1 MFSWKKN
8 DIDGKESSK
17 KQFHLGNR
25 PVFLRPLSIL
35 GVNTSRQMVDGLTF
49 FHQLIIILGFSL
61 PVIYFFNKIKL
72 PSIIGFLITGVL
84 IGPFGFKLITGTE
97 GIHLLAEIGVAFL
110 MFTIGIE
117 IQLSRFLKHLSEILL
132 SGGLQILLT
141 FLAGVVMGWILQMS
155 VSQSV
160 FIGFL
165 LAHSSSALVLKI
177 LKDRDEEASPQGR
190 ISIGVILFQD
200 MMVVPMML
208 LIPLLSGGEGPG
220 AWAIIWKLAKSVA
233 IIVLI
238 LAAAR
243 YLVPKVL
250 ERLVNMNMRDVLVIA
265 SVAVTMGIAWI
276 TESLGLSLA
285 IGAFL
290 AGLSLS
296 DTDFTH
302 QIISDIGP
310 FRDVFLAIFFVSF
323 GMILNLDFLF
333 RHAYPIL
340 LTTLAII
347 LIKTAVVF
355 ALVML
360 LKYSLR
366 VALLS
371 GVLLSQIGE
380 FSFVLASQGFK
391 SQIISADIYQTFIGA
406 SVLTFL
412 VTPVLVQLTYTL
424 WTRKNAS
431 TAAIHPR
438 PGGEA
443 VLRNHVII
451 CGMGLN
457 GRNLVRVLKDTAIN
471 YSIIDLNF
479 QKIQKA
485 KSKGD
490 KNTIWGDASNVEI
503 LHRAGVETA
512 RVMVIAISDRFLT
525 KICLSTAKKLNPHL
539 HVIVR
544 TKYVSDIE
552 NLLALGADDVIPEEF
567 ETSIQ
572 IFSRV
577 LKMFHIPNS
586 IVLAQSNII
595 RSKAYGVF
603 REVRYTQEAFDQIS
617 QILAQGTIETYF
629 IPSGS
634 PLVGQTIRQVNLRAQ
649 SGATIINIIRNN
661 QTVTN
666 PPAEFVFEAAD
677 QLILFGSHNAID
689 QALRVLNGLK
699 NGDASL

>member
-1 MFSWKKN
+1 M
-8 DIDGKESSK
+8 
-17 KQFHLGNR
+17 
-25 PVFLRPLSIL
+25 
-35 GVNTSRQMVDGLTF
+35 DGLKF
-49 FHQLIIILGFSL
+49 FHQLIIILGFSI
-61 PVIYFFNKIKL
+61 PVIYVFNKIKL
-72 PSIIGFLITGVL
+72 PSIIGFLITGIL
-84 IGPFGFKLITGTE
+84 IGPFGFKLIDDTA
-97 GIHLLAEIGVAFL
+97 GIQFLAEIGVAFL
-110 MFTIGIE
+110 LFTIGIE
-117 IQLSRFLKHLSEILL
+117 IQLSRFLKHLTEILL
-132 SGGLQILLT
+132 TGGLQILCT
-141 FLAGVVMGWILQMS
+141 FLAGVIIGLVMQMS

-160 FIGFL
+160 FIGFI

-177 LKDRDEEASPQGR
+177 LKDRNEEASPQGR

-200 MMVVPMML
+200 IMVVPMML
-208 LIPLLSGGEGPG
+208 LIPFLAGGDGPG
-220 AWAIIWKLAKSVA
+220 ALMIIWKLAKSIA

-238 LAAAR
+238 LVAAR
-243 YLVPKVL
+243 YLIPMVL
-250 ERLVNMNMRDVLVIA
+250 ERLVTMNMRDVLVIA
-265 SVAVTMGIAWI
+265 SVVITMGIAGI

-290 AGLSLS
+290 AGLALS

-302 QIISDIGP
+302 QIISDISP
-310 FRDVFLAIFFVSF
+310 FRDVFLSIFFVSF
-323 GMILNLDFLF
+323 GMILNLDFL
-333 RHAYPIL
+333 RSRTNYIL
-340 LTTLAII
+340 LTSLIII
-347 LIKTAVVF
+347 LIKATIVF

-360 LKYSLR
+360 MKYSLR

-391 SQIISADIYQTFIGA
+391 NQIISNDVYQTFIGA
-406 SVLTFL
+406 SVLTFM
-412 VTPVLVQLTYTL
+412 VTPILVALVYYL
-424 WTRKNAS
+424 WTRKNIS
-431 TAAIHPR
+431 AAAQDVKA
-438 PGGEA
+438 GESSP
-443 VLRNHVII
+443 LKNHVII

-457 GRNLVRVLKDTAIN
+457 GRNLVRVLKDTAIH
-471 YSIIDLNF
+471 YAIIDLNF
-479 QKIQKA
+479 QKIKKA

-490 KNTIWGDASNVEI
+490 QNTIWGDASNVEI

-512 RVMVIAISDRFLT
+512 RVLVIAISDRFLT
-525 KICLSTAKKLNPHL
+525 KSCLSTAKKLNPNL

-552 NLLALGADDVIPEEF
+552 SLLAMGADDVIPEEF

-586 IVLAQSNII
+586 IVLAQGNII

-634 PLVGQTIRQVNLRAQ
+634 PMIGQTIRDVNLRAQ

-661 QTVTN
+661 QTITN

-677 QLILFGSHNAID
+677 QLILFGSHSAID
-689 QALRVLNGLK
+689 QALKLLGGDVNG
-699 NGDASL
+699 ND